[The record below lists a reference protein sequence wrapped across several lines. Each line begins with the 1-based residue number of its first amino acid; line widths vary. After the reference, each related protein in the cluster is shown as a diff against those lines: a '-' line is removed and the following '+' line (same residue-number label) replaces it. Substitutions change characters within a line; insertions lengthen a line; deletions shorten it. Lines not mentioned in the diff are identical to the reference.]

1 MVVTEAEAGGDTDAA
16 IGGDAASVVDELS
29 TEVLQEGGLDVL
41 VTVCVKDCDDTG
53 RVLLLLLD
61 ALETV
66 TTSFFSVW
74 ITGGVGPMGGL
85 NDVYKLD

>member
-1 MVVTEAEAGGDTDAA
+1 MVVTEAEAGGDMDAA
-16 IGGDAASVVDELS
+16 IGGDAASAVDELS
-29 TEVLQEGGLDVL
+29 TEFEEGGPEVL
-41 VTVCVKDCDDTG
+41 VAVCIKDCDDSG

-61 ALETV
+61 AFETV